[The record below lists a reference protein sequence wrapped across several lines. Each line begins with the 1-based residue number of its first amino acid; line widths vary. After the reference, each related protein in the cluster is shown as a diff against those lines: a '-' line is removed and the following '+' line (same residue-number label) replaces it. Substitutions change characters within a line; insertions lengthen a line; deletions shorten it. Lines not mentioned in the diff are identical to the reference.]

1 MNAPVARLDH
11 VSRAYGSVEALR
23 DLTLHL
29 SPGVCYGLLG
39 RNGAGKSTALK
50 LLVGLLKPDRGSVLV
65 FDADPFTRPEK
76 AKRSVGYLAEDLV
89 FTRGLPAVDLFRF
102 FAGCHP
108 TWDWG
113 FADDL
118 VRRFAIPVDRPLGQL
133 SKGQQRQVGLVCAVA
148 HRPKLLILDEP
159 GGGLDPVVRRDFLEQ
174 VVELL
179 GGEATTVLFSSH
191 HLQEVERI
199 ADRVGILHEGRL
211 LLEEDLDGLRE
222 RSCRVMAEGDL
233 DAQAARAL
241 EGCVRAERRE
251 GSWVL
256 TLRCTPEEGKQ
267 RVSSRLGARIRD
279 VQPVTLEDLFV
290 SMVG

>member
-1 MNAPVARLDH
+1 MSAPVARLDR
-11 VSRAYGSVEALR
+11 VSRAYGRVEALR
-23 DLTLHL
+23 DLTLQL
-29 SPGVCYGLLG
+29 PPGVCYGLLG

-50 LLVGLLKPDRGSVLV
+50 LLMGLLRPDRGTVLV
-65 FDADPFTRPEK
+65 FDHDPFRTPEK
-76 AKRSVGYLAEDLV
+76 AKVSVGYLAEDLAFPKV
-89 FTRGLPAVDLFRF
+89 LTAVDLFRF

-108 TWDWG
+108 TWDWR

-118 VRRFAIPVDRPLGQL
+118 VRRFAVPVDRSIGQL

-148 HRPKLLILDEP
+148 HRPRLLILDEP

-179 GGEATTVLFSSH
+179 GAEATTVLFSSH

-211 LLEEDLDGLRE
+211 LLEEDLDALRE
-222 RSCRVMAEGDL
+222 RSCRVLAEGAV
-233 DAQAARAL
+233 DATAARAL
-241 EGCVRAERRE
+241 EGCVRAEERE
-251 GSWVL
+251 GSWIL